1 MDTRSESL
9 PPRAEALLSQSDW
22 VRSLVRGLGVDE
34 SGAEDVLQST
44 WLAALTRPPRTEG
57 EGASLRAWV
66 ARVARNFAL
75 KRLDR
80 DNRRAARER
89 AGAKEERLPSASDV
103 VEREEARAQ
112 VVRALLDVSEP
123 YRTTLLLR
131 FYENLEPRDIAR
143 LQGVPGSTVRNRLK
157 RGLEL
162 LGERLERDLGATWRQ
177 RCVLVLPL
185 IRAIPSVPGGTSG
198 PADGSRNGGPRSG
211 SGNGSGGVTKWIP
224 KNGTTGGGLVVE
236 KIGLAAAALLATGG
250 LVLTWT
256 WSTSEPDAVASGGSS
271 LSSDLATTGESGAG
285 SSSASNLASE
295 LVPAEIGKSRERAS
309 STAGTDSS
317 GDSGVRCSL
326 SGRLLGPDGQ
336 PLAPQSAYM
345 RYRLALGEDA
355 ALSSES
361 AGPSAPAAID
371 SALAGEAY
379 MRVRQEY
386 TPVDASEA
394 QPAPLSPQ
402 VVDGLDYAEAAQGL
416 ILERIPLVSEFYVE
430 SSFAPED
437 SLGLQPRVV
446 LSNAAGEAFEAS
458 TDGEGAFR
466 FDGLRPDRWQ
476 LFAEAPGCQS
486 RRMEIEIK
494 SSEREEA
501 LDLALD
507 AIVRLR
513 VKLVT
518 PDGKDLRETLLAG
531 DDSAFLFA
539 PVPFARRLRP
549 NERIR
554 DLSEEPS
561 RRYGSG
567 RWQEKSDLAD
577 DTLGDASG
585 ILEIHDRLPLFVG
598 VSACGFVLETRM
610 VNSGEEEVVFVIAP
624 EKIRALAATV
634 ALRVVSKEDGLPLH
648 GVVAW
653 IGELPEVASD
663 ASGAVETAKV
673 PPGRGLLVLEAP
685 GYGRREEWID
695 VAPGA
700 RTDLGTRSLD
710 HPVEIS
716 GRVVDESWN
725 PLQVSLELASVDRF
739 VLGSMMPFEGMTDSA
754 EDGTF
759 RFTDVGG
766 GLHLLWVENIAD
778 PIRVDTR
785 RGKATDV
792 VVRASER
799 HTVRVMFPIEP
810 PPDANYLLEMADGT
824 PIRTTPCE
832 GWKPFEAS
840 LGPGSY
846 RARLVDGPGAL
857 WTRLIHVQS
866 GAVIVSDEPLE
877 EKR

>member
-80 DNRRAARER
+80 DSRRAVRER

-131 FYENLEPRDIAR
+131 FYENLEPQDIAR
-143 LQGVPGSTVRNRLK
+143 LQGVPGSTVRNRLR

-185 IRAIPSVPGGTSG
+185 MRASPFTPGGSSQ
-198 PADGSRNGGPRSG
+198 PAGGPRNG
-211 SGNGSGGVTKWIP
+211 SGDGSGGVTKWIP

-256 WSTSEPDAVASGGSS
+256 WSTSGSDTVASGESS
-271 LSSDLATTGESGAG
+271 ISSELVATEEAG
-285 SSSASNLASE
+285 SESASASNLSSE
-295 LVPAEIGKSRERAS
+295 LVSVESGRSRERAS
-309 STAGTDSS
+309 GQDAAGSAGGS
-317 GDSGVRCSL
+317 EVRCSL
-326 SGRLLGPDGQ
+326 RGRLLGPDGE
-336 PLAPQSAYM
+336 PLTPQSESF
-345 RYRLALGEDA
+345 RYRVALGE
-355 ALSSES
+355 ALQLSGES
-361 AGPSAPAAID
+361 AGPS
-371 SALAGEAY
+371 
-379 MRVRQEY
+379 Y
-386 TPVDASEA
+386 TADVVFEGASEDLA
-394 QPAPLSPQ
+394 RIKRELVTTEVLAAEPGPAPPQ
-402 VVDGLDYAEAAQGL
+402 HFDDLDLVEKTEGL
-416 ILERIPLVSEFYVE
+416 ILERIPVVNQFFVD
-430 SSFAPED
+430 SSIAFED
-437 SLGLQPRVV
+437 PNQQPRVV
-446 LSNAAGEAFEAS
+446 LSNEAGEAYEAS
-458 TDGEGAFR
+458 TDGEGVFH

-486 RRMEIEIK
+486 KRMEIEIK
-494 SSEREEA
+494 SNESEKN
-501 LDLALD
+501 LDVSLD
-507 AIVRLR
+507 AVIQLR

-518 PDGKDLRETLLAG
+518 PDGKDLREAILAEG
-531 DDSAFLFA
+531 HASFPFV
-539 PVPFARRLRP
+539 PVPFARRIRP
-549 NERIR
+549 TERTR
-554 DLSEEPS
+554 DLSEDPA

-567 RWQEKSDLAD
+567 RWRNGSDFPD

-585 ILEIHDRLPLFVG
+585 ILEVHDRLPLCVG

-610 VNSGEEEVVFVIAP
+610 VHSGEEEVVFVIDP

-634 ALRVVSKEDGLPLH
+634 AFRVASKEDGLPIH
-648 GVVAW
+648 GVVAS
-653 IGELPEVASD
+653 IEGLPEVASD
-663 ASGAVETAKV
+663 ATGAVEMEKV
-673 PPGRGLLVLEAP
+673 PPGRRLLVLEAP
-685 GYGRREEWID
+685 GYGRREEWIE
-695 VAPGA
+695 VPPGA
-700 RTDLGTRSLD
+700 RTDFGTRSFG

-716 GRVVDESWN
+716 GRVVDAHGS
-725 PLQVSLELASVDRF
+725 PLQVNLDLFSVDRF
-739 VLGSMMPFEGMTDSA
+739 VLGSRMPFESTVDTM

-759 RFTDVGG
+759 RFSDVGA
-766 GLHLLWVENIAD
+766 GLHLIAVENIAD
-778 PIRVDTR
+778 PITVDTR
-785 RGKATDV
+785 DGKAKDV

-799 HTVRVMFPIEP
+799 HHVCFMFPIEP
-810 PPDANYLLEMADGT
+810 PPDANYLLEKADGT
-824 PIRTTPCE
+824 PILSSPCE
-832 GWKPFEAS
+832 GWRPLEVTV
-840 LGPGSY
+840 GDGTY
-846 RARLVDGPGAL
+846 RVRLVDGPGAL
-857 WTRLIHVQS
+857 WTRLIRVQS
-866 GAVIVSDEPLE
+866 GEMTVTDESLE
-877 EKR
+877 EER